1 MWLCI
6 AVIEKTEEARR
17 RKSRARS
24 SRNWAGD
31 EPLPDRDAAEQ
42 EELQSAAAL
51 QGVALSALEDPTV
64 PLPEPVVVLIGRA
77 VKKVTTAATAYGI
90 PCVCLM

>member
-6 AVIEKTEEARR
+6 AVIPKTEEARH

-31 EPLPDRDAAEQ
+31 EPLPDRDTAEQ
-42 EELQSAAAL
+42 ELQSVAAL

-64 PLPEPVVVLIGRA
+64 PLPEPAIVLIGRA
-77 VKKVTTAATAYGI
+77 VKKVITAASAYGI